1 MLIMQGALYFG
12 VETLLLNCITWFSE
26 VSSSNGFGSLQ
37 IQLDDLIY
45 IWKFGLER
53 GELLSDIYLEVLNE
67 QYAVLNMQHACYSL
81 AFEVIMMY
89 PV

>member
-1 MLIMQGALYFG
+1 MLIVQGALYFG

-53 GELLSDIYLEVLNE
+53 GEL
-67 QYAVLNMQHACYSL
+67 SL
-81 AFEVIMMY
+81 
-89 PV
+89 